1 MKQYSY
7 YEAKG
12 MNYLG
17 LFKRI
22 KKSKNYLQPIFEA
35 LTNSFEA
42 IKMCNGCKREITIS
56 LNFRGTLFSNDNN
69 VKNLQSISIIDTG
82 IGFTDEEFDRLKNI
96 YDESKGFANKGSGR
110 LQFIYYFDEA
120 IYESVYKNNQE
131 EKDFLKRDFKLSKS
145 KTYLEQHSIL
155 RYKDPLIKKDKKN
168 SYTKLELKTLLDDN
182 DKKLYS
188 ELTPNILK
196 QEILHRYLEYFAA
209 NREILPSIIIKTD
222 LPSDIETITADDTI
236 EVNKEATVEI
246 NYKMFNGTDFIRV
259 DNSEEFTI
267 KSFIIKQNILLEN
280 SLKLTSKQEIITNKN
295 IVENISLNVLKPKE
309 SINSNR
315 YLFLI
320 SGEYIDKK
328 DTDNRGELELY
339 TEEKAKKTLNKDQE
353 LILLDDINNLVNSKI
368 LSMYDEIK
376 EKKKKHEEN
385 LNKLRKMFLL
395 NKETLKNAKININ
408 DTDESILKKVYK
420 ADVAILAEKDAK
432 IKEKIDQLDTLD
444 LTNSEQNN
452 YKNNLN
458 QHIEELVELIPLQN
472 RTALT
477 HAVARRKLVLD
488 LFDKVLN
495 RSLDTQNNGSRN
507 IDEELLHN
515 LIFPKHSVDS
525 STSDMWIL
533 NEDYIYFKGASE
545 GSLGRIMLNNET
557 IFKEELTQEEEEYK
571 LKQEGDAGLN
581 RTDILLFPKESKC
594 IIIEFKAPNVNIS
607 SHLTQIN
614 RYASLINNLSKDKY
628 KFNTF
633 YGYLIGEKID
643 VDDIIDND
651 SDFKYAEGLNF
662 IFRPYK
668 RIVGKFNRKD
678 GALYTEIIKY
688 STLLERAQLRNKHYI
703 DKLLGN
709 NSND

>member
-1 MKQYSY
+1 MIQYNY

-12 MNYLG
+12 MNYPG
-17 LFKRI
+17 LLKRI
-22 KKSKNYLQPIFEA
+22 KKSKNYLQPIYEA
-35 LTNSFEA
+35 FTNSLEA

-56 LNFRGTLFSNDNN
+56 LNFKGTLFSNDND

-82 IGFTDEEFDRLKNI
+82 IGFTDKGFDRLKNI

-110 LQFIYYFDEA
+110 LQFIHYFDVA

-131 EKDFLKRDFKLSKS
+131 KKDFLKRYFKLSKS
-145 KTYLEQHSIL
+145 KRYLEQHSIL
-155 RYKDPLIKKDKKN
+155 VYKNPSIEKDKKN
-168 SYTKLELKTLLDDN
+168 SYTKLELKTLLDDD
-182 DKKLYS
+182 DKRLYS
-188 ELTPNILK
+188 ELTPTILK

-209 NREILPSIIIKTD
+209 NRETLPTITIKTD
-222 LPSDIETITADDTI
+222 SSSEIETITANDI
-236 EVNKEATVEI
+236 VEVNKEEIIEI
-246 NYKMFNGTDFIRV
+246 NYKMFNGTDFIKV
-259 DNSEEFTI
+259 ENSEKFII
-267 KSFIIKQNILLEN
+267 KSFVINQSMLSEN
-280 SLKLTSKQEIITNKN
+280 SLKLTSKQEIIINKN
-295 IVENISLNVLKPKE
+295 IVENVSLDVLKPKE
-309 SINSNR
+309 SIDSNR
-315 YLFLI
+315 YLFLV

-328 DTDNRGELELY
+328 DSDNRGELELY
-339 TEEKAKKTLNKDQE
+339 TEEEAKKTLNKDQE
-353 LILLDDINNLVNSKI
+353 LILLDDINNHVNSKI
-368 LSMYDEIK
+368 LSMYEEIRD
-376 EKKKKHEEN
+376 KKKKHEEN
-385 LNKLRKMFLL
+385 LDKLRKMFLL
-395 NKETLKNAKININ
+395 NEKTIQNAKININ

-420 ADVAILAEKDAK
+420 ADVAIIAEKDAE

-452 YKNNLN
+452 YQNKLN
-458 QHIEELVELIPLQN
+458 QHIEELVQVIPLQN

-495 RSLDTQNNGSRN
+495 RTLTIQNNGGRN

-525 STSDMWIL
+525 NTSDMWIL

-545 GSLGRIMLNNET
+545 GSLGTIMLNNET
-557 IFKEELTQEEEEYK
+557 IFKEKLTLEEEQYK

-594 IIIEFKAPNVNIS
+594 IIIEFKTPNVNIS
-607 SHLTQIN
+607 NHLTQIN

-633 YGYLIGEKID
+633 YGYLIGENID
-643 VDDIIDND
+643 VDDIVDND
-651 SDFKYAEGLNF
+651 SDFKDAEGLNF

-688 STLLERAQLRNKHYI
+688 STLLERAKLRNKHYI
-703 DKLLGN
+703 DKLLGK
-709 NSND
+709 NDD